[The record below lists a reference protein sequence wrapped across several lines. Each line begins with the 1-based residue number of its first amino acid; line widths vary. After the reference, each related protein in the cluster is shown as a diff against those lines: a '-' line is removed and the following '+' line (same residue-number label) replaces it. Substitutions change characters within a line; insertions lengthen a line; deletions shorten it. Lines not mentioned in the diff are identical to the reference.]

1 MTISRRVLT
10 GIIAILAGTAGWL
23 LWLVNN
29 PTVVD
34 DPSADAIF
42 VHAGG
47 QGERV
52 EMALQ
57 LFDEGA
63 APVLVLSNP
72 EPGSVPGGLCESG
85 SAVICVVPS
94 PPDTAGEALSLGK
107 LVDDR
112 GWDRVIVVTSD
123 YHLRRA
129 SMLDRSC
136 THADIVPVEA
146 RSPRSAR
153 PISDVEVQEAIAL
166 IISWFARRCG

>member
-1 MTISRRVLT
+1 M
-10 GIIAILAGTAGWL
+10 GIVAALAVVAGWL

-29 PTVVD
+29 PATVD
-34 DPSADAIF
+34 DPSGDAIF

-72 EPGSVPGGLCESG
+72 EPGSVPSGLCESG
-85 SAVICVVPS
+85 SAVICVIPS
-94 PPDTAGEALSLGK
+94 PADTAGEALSLGK
-107 LVDDR
+107 LVDER
-112 GWDRVIVVTSD
+112 GWNRVIVVTSD

-136 THADIVPVEA
+136 TNADVVPVEV
-146 RSPRSAR
+146 RSRRSAR
-153 PISDVEVQEAIAL
+153 PISDVEVREAIAL
-166 IISWFARRCG
+166 IVSWLAQPCG